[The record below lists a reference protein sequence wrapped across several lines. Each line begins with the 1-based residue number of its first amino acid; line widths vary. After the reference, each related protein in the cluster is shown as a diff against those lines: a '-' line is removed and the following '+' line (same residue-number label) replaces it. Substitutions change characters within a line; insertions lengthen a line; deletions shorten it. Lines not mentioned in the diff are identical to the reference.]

1 MSLWA
6 WRVSKQ
12 RCRAQKGCTCMPRYA
27 REGFWTDGDLAMSFG
42 LDAVN
47 LARSVNYSQSVLR
60 YYRCAISSTHRRAII
75 ITWYDENYMYSIAT
89 RFPFFF
95 SPSFVQ
101 RAKPRR
107 SIISQL
113 HKQLHG
119 GKRTNMTLFCWINV
133 KPEAAKDRRPTHPLP
148 RPAEPSSFKSSRG
161 APPKPRANHRPQV
174 PERPLVVLR
183 RSAAQRPLRRRG
195 GGPCRGGFKMPA
207 LGGALSSGGGG
218 L

>member
-1 MSLWA
+1 MDVSTKRAVGTGLMSLWA

-95 SPSFVQ
+95 FSFFCSARQAQTIHHISIPQAASRREKDKQDAVLLDQCETGCSQ
-101 RAKPRR
+101 R
-107 SIISQL
+107 S
-113 HKQLHG
+113 
-119 GKRTNMTLFCWINV
+119 
-133 KPEAAKDRRPTHPLP
+133 
-148 RPAEPSSFKSSRG
+148 
-161 APPKPRANHRPQV
+161 PPKASTPSPDRPSPAASKAAGVPPPQSRAPIIGHR
-174 PERPLVVLR
+174 
-183 RSAAQRPLRRRG
+183 
-195 GGPCRGGFKMPA
+195 C
-207 LGGALSSGGGG
+207 LSVRW
-218 L
+218 